1 MRSFFEITLFAI
13 RIIYL
18 IQTNVL
24 LFYFLSKMYIW
35 TYIQYWK
42 KGYFSCVRI
51 SYIQCSDLLDEIC
64 CHNSIF
70 GKNERYFLQIYW
82 RNFCV
87 YLWQVCLSL
96 SRDLCRLS
104 ESKRPR
110 LVGRSRIILS
120 LLVERIS
127 TCLNKHDHLSATLN
141 L

>member
-1 MRSFFEITLFAI
+1 MFYSFIFYLRCISEHIFSIGKKAI
-13 RIIYL
+13 SY
-18 IQTNVL
+18 
-24 LFYFLSKMYIW
+24 
-35 TYIQYWK
+35 
-42 KGYFSCVRI
+42 VRI

-64 CHNSIF
+64 CHNSNF

-127 TCLNKHDHLSATLN
+127 TCLKKYDHLSATLN
-141 L
+141 CENHLYCT